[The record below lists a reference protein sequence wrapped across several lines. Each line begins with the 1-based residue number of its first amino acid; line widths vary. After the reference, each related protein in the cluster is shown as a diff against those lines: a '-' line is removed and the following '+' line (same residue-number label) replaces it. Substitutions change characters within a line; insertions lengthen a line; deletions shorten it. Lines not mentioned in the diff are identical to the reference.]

1 MLVITERFIVGRQ
14 SYDRRTDL
22 QGRTTELKPDIE
34 VIQYEEDPDSCAQIV
49 VDLACETPGIIFT
62 VFDTVSQDH
71 IAVVNGGETREE
83 LLEETRCAMNK
94 LSNAGD
100 RLEAEAEVA
109 QGTQG

>member
-1 MLVITERFIVGRQ
+1 MLVFTERFIIGRQ

-22 QGRTTELKPDIE
+22 QGRTEELRPDIE
-34 VIQYEEDPDSCAQIV
+34 VMQHEDDPDSCAQIV

-62 VFDTVSQDH
+62 VLDTISQDH
-71 IAVVNGGETREE
+71 IAVVHQGETREE

-100 RLEAEAEVA
+100 EIEAAREA
-109 QGTQG
+109 QGGL